1 MDSLASSN
9 STGKKRAA
17 ASCAEIITIVTEIK
31 TIVAANPENS
41 TVNRTLMFSCSKVT
55 VLMQQVTTLTTK
67 ITSVAS
73 TVTCSD
79 DEKTSLATSVSNRYS
94 KIDTN

>member
-1 MDSLASSN
+1 MKDHAIDAQVDSLASSN

-41 TVNRTLMFSCSKVT
+41 TVNRTLMFSCSNGFNVT
-55 VLMQQVTTLTTK
+55 GDHPDNKNYLGGFDRRLF
-67 ITSVAS
+67 
-73 TVTCSD
+73 
-79 DEKTSLATSVSNRYS
+79 R
-94 KIDTN
+94 